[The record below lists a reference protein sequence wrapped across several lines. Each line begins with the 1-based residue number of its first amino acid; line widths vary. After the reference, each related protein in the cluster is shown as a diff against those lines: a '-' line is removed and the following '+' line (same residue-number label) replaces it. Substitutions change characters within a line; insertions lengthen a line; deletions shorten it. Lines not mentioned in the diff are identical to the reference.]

1 MIIAENNADLSNCPA
16 FSSLNDYVSKDSTLL
31 NIVNDNAK
39 IASPK
44 SILKLNADRRKKSAT
59 AAKQCSADAI
69 MRAFNT
75 WAYKREQ
82 PSDVNLMTSLVA
94 DAIEQNVPVP
104 FLCYWGKGPRNTLA
118 FPDITCLD
126 FLVSMSRRIQQI
138 YAPGVDIKLI
148 FTDTHARLN
157 GHEECNM
164 QNYFRAVQD
173 HASELGFSTTLLS
186 EIVAQ
191 AGENARDE
199 LHLDPLKP
207 EMLGKLSEMALK
219 WYRGAG
225 SIEQG
230 AAEYF
235 AMNMVEKRAIELA
248 YPRSV
253 FITFNGGEFRNLF
266 PKSLPVF
273 YMYSLRRGVSLKPW
287 FVDGEAPAPQAVAA
301 E

>member
-1 MIIAENNADLSNCPA
+1 MIIVENNADLSNYTA
-16 FSSLNDYVSKDSTLL
+16 FSSLNDYAFKDIAPL
-31 NIVNDNAK
+31 NIVNDNIKA
-39 IASPK
+39 ASPK
-44 SILKLNADRRKKSAT
+44 LKINLNSDRRKKAP
-59 AAKQCSADAI
+59 AALKICSADDI
-69 MRAFNT
+69 VRAFNT

-82 PSDVNLMTSLVA
+82 PSDVNLMAGLVA
-94 DAIEQNVPVP
+94 QAIALNEPVP
-104 FLCYWGKGPRNTLA
+104 FLCYWGKGPRNSLA
-118 FPDITCLD
+118 FPDVTCMD
-126 FLVSMSRRIQQI
+126 FLRGLSSRIQQI

-157 GHEECNM
+157 GHDESNL
-164 QNYFRAVQD
+164 QNYFRAVRD

-186 EIVAQ
+186 EVVTQ
-191 AGENARDE
+191 AGETAHDE
-199 LHLDPLKP
+199 LHLDPLRP

-235 AMNMVEKRAIELA
+235 AMNMIEKRAIELA
-248 YPRSV
+248 YPRSI
-253 FITFNGGEFRNLF
+253 FMTFNGSEFRNLF

-273 YMYSLRRGVSLKPW
+273 YMYSLRRGVSVKPW
-287 FVDGEAPAPQAVAA
+287 FVDGDASAVQAVAA